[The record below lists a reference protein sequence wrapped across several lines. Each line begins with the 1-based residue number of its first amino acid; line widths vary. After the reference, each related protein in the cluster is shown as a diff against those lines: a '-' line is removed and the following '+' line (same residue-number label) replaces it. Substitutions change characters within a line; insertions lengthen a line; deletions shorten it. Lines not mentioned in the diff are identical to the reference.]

1 MSLHHCL
8 PVIYTVHCR
17 VLFNSS
23 ECFTARLKVAV
34 QNKVTAGARG
44 RCSRMQP
51 VPLLRDG
58 TGMRRGSEMGANF
71 LRKFTAPG
79 GNGKSRPV
87 LRAAQRDAAAPQEPP
102 GPAAPEPEEVP
113 GTGGSWGTTVAIAM
127 RCPHAAP
134 LCTWTGAWGDTSPTA
149 HLWPCSRMETVD
161 DIELDILR
169 GEG

>member
-23 ECFTARLKVAV
+23 ECFTARLKVTV
-34 QNKVTAGARG
+34 QNKVTAGAQG
-44 RCSRMQP
+44 RCSSVQP
-51 VPLLRDG
+51 GPLLRDG
-58 TGMRRGSEMGANF
+58 MGLWCALGMGANF
-71 LRKFTAPG
+71 LHKFTAPG

-87 LRAAQRDAAAPQEPP
+87 LRAAQRDSAALQELPAPAAPQ
-102 GPAAPEPEEVP
+102 PEEIP
-113 GTGGSWGTTVAIAM
+113 GTGGSQDTAVATHEM
-127 RCPHAAP
+127 SPHCP
-134 LCTWTGAWGDTSPTA
+134 LCTGTGACGDGSPGA
-149 HLWPCSRMETVD
+149 RLWPCSRMETVD